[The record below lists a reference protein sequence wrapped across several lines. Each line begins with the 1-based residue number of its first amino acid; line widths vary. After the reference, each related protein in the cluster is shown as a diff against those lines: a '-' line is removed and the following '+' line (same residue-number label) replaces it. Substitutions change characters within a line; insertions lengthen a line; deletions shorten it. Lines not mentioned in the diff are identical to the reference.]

1 MYGLRTAGA
10 VCGFND
16 TSIGPI
22 QIGGRGYRRLVR
34 SEWRGW
40 GIQSL
45 VDTRT
50 NGEVAPLPAVRRVVG
65 KRQGSTRSGS
75 SEDLS
80 DADFRW
86 FPTALARISQRG

>member
-50 NGEVAPLPAVRRVVG
+50 NGEVAPQSDLTAVAARLAG
-65 KRQGSTRSGS
+65 TTLTGS
-75 SEDLS
+75 SS
-80 DADFRW
+80 
-86 FPTALARISQRG
+86 

>member
-65 KRQGSTRSGS
+65 KRQGSTRSGH
-75 SEDLS
+75 
-80 DADFRW
+80 
-86 FPTALARISQRG
+86 PRISRTRTLDGFQQL